1 MANAKIIIVES
12 NTAVAE
18 DIEERLTT
26 LGYTICAIVSAKAQA
41 IAKVTEMRPDLV
53 LIDMDVEGEM
63 DGVDIA
69 QEIYNRFDIPVIY
82 LTNYVNENLLEK
94 VRTTRA
100 FGHVFKPYGTN
111 QLHLSIETH
120 LYWYQEDQ
128 RFREEQQLTTIF
140 NNVSDAVIATD
151 RKGLVTF
158 MNPAAERMIGCQFEA
173 ASGANIQQIFRVD
186 TEGDCPITA
195 VLRGILHPDTP
206 IAPDLSTDGKGDYEA
221 ILTTRSDQKIQV
233 NYNAMPSINQRG
245 KVVGMVITCRDITD
259 YKEIEERLNQTIREL
274 QDQTQLMDIIFSNMS
289 DGVLVADENGQYIMA
304 NPALQQMIGGQQFD
318 ELDLP
323 RASEQYGIFHPTTG
337 ALFPPDQ
344 LPLARAIKGE
354 SPNNV
359 EVCINNE
366 HLSQEVYASVNG
378 RPLLDENGVSR
389 GGVVVTR
396 DITEIKQTQIQ
407 LENQTQLLETV
418 FNNMS
423 DGVLVANENG
433 EYIMANPAAEQ
444 MIGDQQFDALDLP
457 QSSEQYGLF
466 DSTTGSLFTPDQLPL
481 ARAVKGEPTDNIEMH
496 IRNPQLSQEV
506 YVSINGRPLLDKNGV
521 SRGGVVVAHNITEL
535 KQTQIQLEQTVA
547 ELENQTQLLEV
558 VFNNMSDGV
567 VVADDK
573 GRYVM
578 YNQTAEQMTGQH
590 LEPMDIKDAP
600 ERFGFFHPDEKTPF
614 SADELPLIRTL
625 RGEESDNISMFM
637 STPKMQEGLHLS
649 VSARPLRDAQGVVTG
664 GVSVSRDVT
673 ELRQAEIELK
683 NIVNQLEEQGNLMES
698 IFNSISD
705 GVIVADADGAFTIFN
720 PSAEKIVGI
729 GPTDTGPDEWSD
741 SYGLFFS
748 DRVTPFPPE
757 ELPLA
762 RALQGQISDEVE
774 MFVRNP
780 KVPDGVF
787 ISVSGRPLRDKTGTD
802 KGGVIVFRDVT
813 HQVIAEEAL
822 MQAFAQG
829 RLEIVETILH
839 NIGNAINSVT
849 VGINVLQENIVGS
862 QLIHRFSALAHMVK
876 AHQEDWVDFIE
887 NDPKGQQV
895 LPFMIAL
902 AADFTNQN
910 EKMVKTLE
918 RVNERVTHIIDI
930 IRTQKSSNQ
939 PSMTRKTIDLHQTIL
954 SAVKLQHDSI
964 GKRGIQVDVDCE
976 NAPQEIQIQE
986 SQFQQMLVNLLKNS
1000 IEAIDELIQSG
1011 GLNEA
1016 PRIEIKAYIR
1026 EDFLY
1031 LDVTDN
1037 GIGVAQ
1043 KDSKLIFN
1051 AGYTTK
1057 DSGTGLGLHSSA
1069 NFVIGSGGKIHA
1081 LSEGIGK
1088 GTTMRIMMRC
1098 SSILP

>member
-12 NTAVAE
+12 DTAVAK

-26 LGYTICAIVSAKAQA
+26 LGYTICAIVSSKAQA
-41 IAKVTEMRPDLV
+41 ITKVTEVRPDLV
-53 LIDMDVEGEM
+53 LINMDVEGEM

-69 QEIYNRFDIPVIY
+69 QEIYNRFDIPVVY
-82 LTNYVNENLLEK
+82 LTNYVNEDLLEK
-94 VRTTRA
+94 VRITRA

-158 MNPAAERMIGCQFEA
+158 MNLAAESMIGCQFEEA
-173 ASGANIQQIFRVD
+173 AGANIQQIFRVD
-186 TEGDCPITA
+186 TEQDCSITA
-195 VLRGILHPDTP
+195 VLRSILCPDT
-206 IAPDLSTDGKGDYEA
+206 ATSSDLSTNGKGDYEA

-245 KVVGMVITCRDITD
+245 KVIGMVITCRDITD
-259 YKEIEERLNQTIREL
+259 YKAIEERLNQTISEL
-274 QDQTQLMDIIFSNMS
+274 QDQTQLMDIIFNNMS
-289 DGVLVADENGQYIMA
+289 DGVLVADEKGEYIMA
-304 NPALQQMIGGQQFD
+304 NPALQQMMGQPLD

-323 RASEQYGIFHPTTG
+323 RASEQYGVFHPTTG
-337 ALFPPDQ
+337 SLFPPDQ

-354 SPNNV
+354 ATNNI
-359 EVCINNE
+359 EVRINNE
-366 HLSQEVYASVNG
+366 QLSHEVYVSVNG
-378 RPLLDENGVSR
+378 RPLLDEKGVSR
-389 GGVVVTR
+389 GGVVVAR

-418 FNNMS
+418 FTNMS
-423 DGVLVANENG
+423 DGVLVADEKG
-433 EYIMANPAAEQ
+433 EYIMANPAAQQ
-444 MIGDQQFDALDLP
+444 MIGDQQFDELDLP

-466 DSTTGSLFTPDQLPL
+466 DPTTGSLFTSDQLPL

-506 YVSINGRPLLDKNGV
+506 YVSVNGRPLLDKNGV

-567 VVADDK
+567 VVADDR

-578 YNQTAEQMTGQH
+578 FNQTAEQMTGQH

-600 ERFGFFHPDEKTPF
+600 ERFGFFHPDEKTPYP
-614 SADELPLIRTL
+614 ADQLPLARTV
-625 RGEESDNISMFM
+625 RGEESDNVNIFM
-637 STPKMQEGLHLS
+637 HNPKMQEGLHLS
-649 VSARPLRDAQGVVTG
+649 TSARPLRNAQGVVTG

-673 ELRQAEIELK
+673 KLRQAEIELK
-683 NIVNQLEEQGNLMES
+683 SIVSQLEEQGNLMES

-705 GVIVADADGAFTIFN
+705 GVVVADADGAFTIFN

-729 GPTDTGPDEWSD
+729 GPTDIGPDEWSD
-741 SYGLFFS
+741 NYGLFFP
-748 DRVTPFPPE
+748 DRVTPFPAE

-787 ISVSGRPLRDKTGTD
+787 ISVSGRPLRDQTGTD

-849 VGINVLQENIVGS
+849 VGINVLQENLVGN

-876 AHQEDWVDFIE
+876 AHQADWVDFIK

-902 AADFTNQN
+902 AADFTSQN

-918 RVNERVTHIIDI
+918 RVGERVTHIIDI

-939 PSMTRKTIDLHQTIL
+939 PSMTRKIIDLKQTIL
-954 SAVKLQHDSI
+954 SAVKLQNDSI

-1011 GLNEA
+1011 GLNET

-1069 NFVIGSGGKIHA
+1069 NFVIGSGGKIYP